1 MASKRNGIGR
11 RIGGAIG
18 GAFDAA
24 VGGVGAASDLL
35 VDVLRL
41 PGLSSRTAQGQ
52 PSESVDGSVG
62 DNRCVNTRG
71 RSGSQTMRGSLD
83 YLRGS
88 DRADQKELKSTR
100 GFAG

>member
-24 VGGVGAASDLL
+24 VGGVGAASELL

-41 PGLSSRTAQGQ
+41 PGLSSGTAQGQ
-52 PSESVDGSVG
+52 PSESVDGSVS
-62 DNRCVNTRG
+62 DDRCVSTRD
-71 RSGSQTMRGSLD
+71 RSGLRPPRSLD